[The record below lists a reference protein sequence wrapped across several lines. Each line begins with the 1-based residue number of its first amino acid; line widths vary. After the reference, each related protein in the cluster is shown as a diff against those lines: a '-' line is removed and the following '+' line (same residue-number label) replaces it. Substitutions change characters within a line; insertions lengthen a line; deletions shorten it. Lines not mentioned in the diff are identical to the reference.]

1 MFRPTFLS
9 SRNAPPAP
17 RVLID
22 DLNAQLAPLDLYGL
36 KGKSAAVV
44 DGLLALAGGRAAP
57 DGDHARRA
65 RT

>member
-9 SRNAPPAP
+9 GRNAPSAP
-17 RVLID
+17 RLVVD

-36 KGKSAAVV
+36 TGMSAAVV

-57 DGDHARRA
+57 DGDRARRG